1 MLLTQTLKL
10 SASDRVR
17 AVETNKSYAL
27 TWFKKIYFFP
37 KSQCKMYEID
47 DWYYRW
53 IIEIP
58 TWLIDKNDEIRE
70 IFNLIKERNDENR
83 DTGFSYN

>member
-1 MLLTQTLKL
+1 
-10 SASDRVR
+10 
-17 AVETNKSYAL
+17 
-27 TWFKKIYFFP
+27 
-37 KSQCKMYEID
+37 MYEID